1 MLNTSWIHPF
11 NWIISSIW
19 LIVVSVILSLVLSSL
34 HTLMLWSYFNNHVTF
49 YLSYLGMNYSNVIG
63 YLLIQI
69 FILQFI
75 SGLLLSGYYSPFY
88 TIAFDSVFYIMIDVK
103 YGWLIRFYHV
113 IGSSLFMFLIT
124 AHWIRGSW
132 LRLKIFD
139 LFYSLL
145 IWLSGIL
152 LLIFSMIE
160 GFLGYIL
167 NWGQMSYW
175 GINVI
180 INIIS
185 SFWIFDIIS
194 LSWIIS
200 LFLFASLYIIIN
212 HIFTIHFII
221 GVILSYLLLIHIL
234 LLHSFSSFNALF
246 NSYSS
251 LIIPFF
257 PLFYNDIFVTF
268 ICCYTSFCYFIFYE
282 PEILGNSDNLIF
294 ANVISTPN
302 HILPEWYF
310 LIYYSC
316 LRAFSN
322 KNIGILIVLFLLT
335 GSWHLV
341 LFWY

>member
-1 MLNTSWIHPF
+1 MLNYSFIRWSDLL
-11 NWIISSIW
+11 IIE
-19 LIVVSVILSLVLSSL
+19 
-34 HTLMLWSYFNNHVTF
+34 
-49 YLSYLGMNYSNVIG
+49 YLNYSNVIG
-63 YLLIQI
+63 YLLIHI

-152 LLIFSMIE
+152 LFIFSMIE

-322 KNIGILIVLFLLT
+322 KNIGILIVLAFFITALI
-335 GSWHLV
+335 V
-341 LFWY
+341 L